1 MLTELRIR
9 HFALIDHLSVR
20 LGPGLNVLTGET
32 GAGKSIIVGA
42 LSLLLGERAS
52 SDVVRSGEERASIE
66 GVFEVD
72 GRDDLARLLDER
84 GIEADDGVLVLKRE
98 VAAEGRSRAWVNG
111 SPATASLL
119 GEIGRMLVDLHGQHE
134 HQTLLRR
141 DEQRA
146 VLDAYAGNAALV
158 AEVRATHAQTV
169 DLRRQVADLERRR
182 REALHRA
189 DFLRFQADEIEK
201 AALQTGEEEALED
214 EARRLSHSEELT
226 SLSAQLY
233 DALTGSDRSIVGSLG
248 GLART
253 LDHLVRIDPA
263 QESSRELYDTAY
275 YALQELGDRME
286 RYAQTVEHDPARL
299 DEIRRRQ
306 DLIFRLR
313 TKYGGTVE
321 EVVEIGRAAREELD
335 LVDGAEF
342 ELGALQKRMDAAA
355 AELARLAADL
365 TTRRTDA
372 AARLGDEV
380 NAVLPDLGMAGGRFE
395 VARLPL
401 SEPSAFGAEEIE
413 FRVSL
418 NRGFEPRPLSFVAS
432 GGEMSRIMLALK
444 TILARLDAV
453 PTLVFD
459 EVDAGIGGRVALQ
472 VGEKMREVA
481 GSHQVFAITHL
492 PQIASRANVH
502 LLVSKQDRAD
512 GRTATEVA
520 ALGDDERVRE
530 IARMLGGD
538 PESAVSLEHAR
549 ELLERGVAVGDSR
562 PASEDRQ
569 PMLWP
574 SGE

>member
-1 MLTELRIR
+1 MLSELRIR
-9 HFALIDHLSVR
+9 NFALIDRLSVR

-52 SDVVRSGEERASIE
+52 SEVVRSGEERASIE

-98 VAAEGRSRAWVNG
+98 VAAGGRSRAWVNG

-146 VLDAYAGNAALV
+146 ILDAYAGTGDLV
-158 AEVRATHAQTV
+158 ARVRAAHGAV
-169 DLRRQVADLERRR
+169 ADLRREAADLERRR
-182 REALHRA
+182 REALQRA

-201 AALQTGEEEALED
+201 AALAPGEEEALED

-233 DALTGSDRSIVGSLG
+233 DAVTGSDRSILG
-248 GLART
+248 TFGHLSRAV
-253 LDHLVRIDPA
+253 DHLLRIDPS
-263 QESSRELYDTAY
+263 QEGVRELYDTAY
-275 YALQELGDRME
+275 YALQELGERME

-313 TKYGGTVE
+313 TKYGGTID
-321 EVVEIGRAAREELD
+321 EVLAIGRAARDELD
-335 LVDGAEF
+335 LIDGADF
-342 ELGALQKRMDAAA
+342 ELGALQKRLRHAA
-355 AELARLAADL
+355 AELESLAAEL
-365 TTRRTDA
+365 TARRTEA
-372 AARLGDEV
+372 AARLADEA
-380 NAVLPDLGMAGGRFE
+380 NAVLPDLGMSGGRFE

-401 SEPSAFGAEEIE
+401 AEAAAFGAEEVE

-418 NRGFEPRPLSFVAS
+418 NRGFDPRPLSFVAS

-472 VGEKMREVA
+472 VGDKMREVA

-492 PQIASRANVH
+492 PQIASRATTH
-502 LLVSKQDRAD
+502 LLVSKHERD

-520 ALGDDERVRE
+520 TLEDDERIRE

-549 ELLERGVAVGDSR
+549 ELLERGVAVS
-562 PASEDRQ
+562 
-569 PMLWP
+569 
-574 SGE
+574 

>member
-9 HFALIDHLSVR
+9 NFALIDQLSVR

-32 GAGKSIIVGA
+32 GAGKSIVVGA

-52 SDVVRSGEERASIE
+52 SEVVRSGEERASIE

-72 GRDDLARLLDER
+72 GREDLARLLDER
-84 GIEADDGVLVLKRE
+84 GIDVEDGVIVLKRE

-146 VLDAYAGNAALV
+146 ILDAYAGNAALL
-158 AEVRATHAQTV
+158 AQVRAAHAAAAGL
-169 DLRRQVADLERRR
+169 LREVGDLERRR
-182 REALHRA
+182 RDALQRA

-201 AALQTGEEEALED
+201 AALKPGEEDALED

-226 SLSAQLY
+226 ALSAQLY
-233 DALTGSDRSIVGSLG
+233 DALAGSDQSVVGSLG
-248 GLART
+248 SLGRT
-253 LDHLVRIDPA
+253 LDHLTRIDPA

-275 YALQELGDRME
+275 YALQELGERME

-321 EVVEIGRAAREELD
+321 EVVEIGRQAREELD
-335 LVDGAEF
+335 LIDGADF
-342 ELGALQKRMDAAA
+342 ELGALQKRLGAATE
-355 AELARLAADL
+355 ELARLAADL
-365 TTRRTDA
+365 TARRMEA
-372 AARLGDEV
+372 AARLAEEV

-395 VARLPL
+395 LARIALA
-401 SEPSAFGAEEIE
+401 EPGAFGAEDVE

-418 NRGFEPRPLSFVAS
+418 NRGFEPRALSFVAS

-481 GSHQVFAITHL
+481 AGHQVFAITHL

-502 LLVSKQDRAD
+502 LLVSKRDRAD
-512 GRTATEVA
+512 GKTATEVT

-549 ELLERGVAVGDSR
+549 ELLERGVAVS
-562 PASEDRQ
+562 
-569 PMLWP
+569 
-574 SGE
+574 

>member
-9 HFALIDHLSVR
+9 NFALIDQLSVR

-52 SDVVRSGEERASIE
+52 SDVVRSGENRASVE

-72 GRDDLARLLDER
+72 GREDLARLLDER
-84 GIEADDGVLVLKRE
+84 GIDADEGTIVLKRE

-111 SPATASLL
+111 SPATAGLL

-146 VLDAYAGNAALV
+146 ILDAYAGNAALL
-158 AEVRATHAQTV
+158 AEVRGAHGLTV
-169 DLRRQVADLERRR
+169 QLRREVADLERRR
-182 REALHRA
+182 REALQRA
-189 DFLRFQADEIEK
+189 DYLRFQADEIEQ
-201 AALQTGEEEALED
+201 ATLVPGEEEALEE
-214 EARRLSHSEELT
+214 EAQRLSHSEELT
-226 SLSAQLY
+226 SLSNQLY
-233 DALTGSDRSIVGSLG
+233 DALTGSDRSVVGSLG
-248 GLART
+248 GLSRA

-275 YALQELGDRME
+275 FALQELGDRME
-286 RYAQTVEHDPARL
+286 RYAQTVEHDPQRL
-299 DEIRRRQ
+299 DQIRRRQ

-321 EVVEIGRAAREELD
+321 EVAAIGRQAREELD
-335 LVDGAEF
+335 LVDGAGF
-342 ELGALQKRMDAAA
+342 EIAALQKRLDAAA
-355 AELARLAADL
+355 AELGRLAAEL
-365 TTRRTDA
+365 TARRTKA
-372 AARLGDEV
+372 AGKMAKEV

-395 VARLPL
+395 VAHLPL
-401 SEPSAFGAEEIE
+401 AEPAAFGAEETE

-418 NRGFEPRPLSFVAS
+418 NRGFDPKALSYVAS

-444 TILARLDAV
+444 TILARLDSV

-492 PQIASRANVH
+492 PQIASRATVH
-502 LLVSKQDRAD
+502 LLVSKHDRPD
-512 GRTATEVA
+512 GKTATEVA
-520 ALGDDERVRE
+520 ALDDDERVRE

-549 ELLERGVAVGDSR
+549 ELLERGVPVS
-562 PASEDRQ
+562 
-569 PMLWP
+569 
-574 SGE
+574 

>member
-9 HFALIDHLSVR
+9 NFALIDRLSVR

-52 SDVVRSGEERASIE
+52 SEVVRSGEERASIE

-84 GIEADDGVLVLKRE
+84 GIEADEGVLVLKRE

-146 VLDAYAGNAALV
+146 ILDAYAGNASLV
-158 AEVRATHAQTV
+158 AQVREAHGTVV
-169 DLRRQVADLERRR
+169 DLRREVADLERRR
-182 REALHRA
+182 REALQRA
-189 DFLRFQADEIEK
+189 DFLRFQSDEIEK
-201 AALQTGEEEALED
+201 AALRPGEEEELED

-226 SLSAQLY
+226 SLSGQLY
-233 DALTGSDRSIVGSLG
+233 DAVAGSDRSIVGELG
-248 GLART
+248 HLSRAV
-253 LDHLVRIDPA
+253 DHLIRIDPSQ
-263 QESSRELYDTAY
+263 QEVRELYDAAY
-275 YALQELGDRME
+275 YALQELGERME

-313 TKYGGTVE
+313 TKYGGTIE
-321 EVVEIGRAAREELD
+321 EVLQIGAAAREELD
-335 LVDGAEF
+335 LIDGADF
-342 ELGALQKRMDAAA
+342 ELGALQKRLGHAA
-355 AELARLAADL
+355 AELERLAAEL
-365 TTRRTDA
+365 TARRTEA
-372 AARLGDEV
+372 AARLAEEV
-380 NAVLPDLGMAGGRFE
+380 ARVLPELGMTGGRFE

-401 SEPSAFGAEEIE
+401 AEPAAVGAEEIE

-418 NRGFEPRPLSFVAS
+418 NRGFEPRALSFVAS

-481 GSHQVFAITHL
+481 ASHQVFAITHL
-492 PQIASRANVH
+492 PQIASRATTH
-502 LLVSKQDRAD
+502 LLVSKHERD

-520 ALGDDERVRE
+520 MLEDNGRVRE

-549 ELLERGVAVGDSR
+549 ELLERGVAVS
-562 PASEDRQ
+562 
-569 PMLWP
+569 
-574 SGE
+574 

>member
-9 HFALIDHLSVR
+9 NFALIDRLSVQ

-52 SDVVRSGEERASIE
+52 SEVVRAGEERASIE
-66 GVFEVD
+66 GVFEVE
-72 GRDDLARLLDER
+72 GRDDVARLLDER
-84 GIEADDGVLVLKRE
+84 GIEAEDGVLVLKRE

-111 SPATASLL
+111 TPATASML
-119 GEIGRMLVDLHGQHE
+119 GELGRMLVDLHGQHE

-146 VLDAYAGNAALV
+146 ILDAYAGNAALLARVRTAHAAV
-158 AEVRATHAQTV
+158 AE
-169 DLRRQVADLERRR
+169 LRREAAELERRR
-182 REALHRA
+182 RDALQRA
-189 DFLRFQADEIEK
+189 DFLRFQSDEIEA
-201 AALQTGEEEALED
+201 AALRPGEEDALEE

-226 SLSAQLY
+226 GLSAALY
-233 DALTGSDRSIVGSLG
+233 HALAGADGGVIGSLAQ
-248 GLART
+248 LNRSVEQ
-253 LDHLVRIDPA
+253 LIRIDPS
-263 QESSRELYDTAY
+263 QEGVRELFDTAY
-275 YALQELGDRME
+275 YAVQELGERME

-313 TKYGGTVE
+313 TKYGGTLE
-321 EVVEIGRAAREELD
+321 EVVEIGRAARAELD
-335 LVDGAEF
+335 LVDGAGF
-342 ELGALQKRMDAAA
+342 ELGALQKRVESAG
-355 AELARLAADL
+355 AELERVAVELSG
-365 TTRRTDA
+365 RRTEA
-372 AARLGDEV
+372 AARLAVEV
-380 NAVLPDLGMAGGRFE
+380 SQVLPELGMEGGRFE
-395 VARLPL
+395 AACLPL
-401 SEPSAFGAEEIE
+401 GEPGPAGAEEIE

-418 NRGFEPRPLSFVAS
+418 NRGFDPRPLSFVAS

-444 TILARLDAV
+444 TILARQDAV

-492 PQIASRANVH
+492 PQIAARANVH
-502 LLVSKQDRAD
+502 LRVSKAERG
-512 GRTATEVA
+512 GRTATEVDVLA
-520 ALGDDERVRE
+520 DDERVRE

-549 ELLERGVAVGDSR
+549 ELLERGVGVG
-562 PASEDRQ
+562 
-569 PMLWP
+569 
-574 SGE
+574 